1 MKLNFLH
8 IFFKKAVFIL
18 ALFILGNLYAQVYNK
33 EVVASVKI
41 DRNSEFYTF
50 SATAENLLPS
60 VNSLRYEFMVFKVD
74 SNNNSEKNTQSNRFV
89 IKEHEKKIVSVVT
102 INNNVEGKV
111 IIVFFI
117 YDLNNKPIGKDRIVL
132 ENKGSLLEIT
142 EIDNPDRNI
151 TSLDQAKPQ
160 DGFVLNGFVIENTIT
175 KAGRDFYKYFYAEYF
190 NKGILTTKNIIIE
203 EVPVRSRFTRIS
215 VKVEDQLVWQFFSQP
230 KKEFLKQMAK
240 TALARSI
247 IRLQQLEKQNDEL
260 IQY

>member
-1 MKLNFLH
+1 MKFNFLH
-8 IFFKKAVFIL
+8 ILFKKVVL
-18 ALFILGNLYAQVYNK
+18 VMALFLLGNLYAQVYNK
-33 EVVASVKI
+33 EVVAKI
-41 DRNSEFYTF
+41 KIERNSEFYTF

-74 SNNNSEKNTQSNRFV
+74 SSNNSVKNSQSDRF
-89 IKEHEKKIVSVVT
+89 ILKGHEKKIVSVVT
-102 INNNVEGKV
+102 INNNFEGKV

-117 YDLNNKPIGKDRIVL
+117 YSVNNKPIGKDRIVL
-132 ENKGSLLEIT
+132 ENKGGFLEIT
-142 EIDNPDRNI
+142 EIDNPDRNM
-151 TSLDQAKPQ
+151 SSQDQAKPQ

-203 EVPVRSRFTRIS
+203 EVPARSRFTRIS

-230 KKEFLKQMAK
+230 KKEFLKEMAQ